1 MEVLQEFHVR
11 QVLSASMT
19 HVTIVTLLLAELIV
33 LEFVSAGTSQFTDIF
48 FCIDFDYCEVYIES
62 DQPLR
67 VQSTRTAASITFF

>member
-33 LEFVSAGTSQFTDIF
+33 AEYVPPGTSQFTDI
-48 FCIDFDYCEVYIES
+48 DFELILITVKFTSKVTNPCEFS
-62 DQPLR
+62 PLEL
-67 VQSTRTAASITFF
+67 QLL